1 VRISF
6 EVNVKAVLAVTA
18 IVVVAFISFFAGR
31 HYQAAQSPPAIN
43 YDALA
48 KQYGGVAVIPDSEA
62 ADSEVSWCEAH
73 PNTTWTFGPISA
85 ESIKGLPAGSVVK
98 PISGGCDELGRVWVV
113 NDHK

>member
-6 EVNVKAVLAVTA
+6 EVNVKAVLLVAAFAAVS
-18 IVVVAFISFFAGR
+18 VGSFYAGR

-73 PNTTWTFGPISA
+73 PSTRWTFGPVSA
-85 ESIKGLPAGSVVK
+85 DSIKGLPAGSVVK

-113 NDHK
+113 NDHR